1 MRFTSALVLLVVI
14 GLGFVTSCIRDDA
27 EPASQDV
34 NNARLYFSTLEYQTN
49 TAVAAY
55 NNAYLISPPDSPS
68 FENIS
73 LSFNSGARG
82 GSVIY
87 FDRNLQMVFH
97 SSQNNLGDLD
107 TTIYGLSVGT
117 TGVLSS
123 KSKIGNRLFQ
133 SIKGM
138 AYDLGEDRLY
148 AYDNIS
154 KAIYVTTA
162 PRSKINYAAIVT
174 SFMLQNISGWALSL
188 VGPDMFMTKTGANG
202 GIAIFENITSK
213 TNATY
218 TAFTPDHTITI
229 DGSSNIRGISYD
241 TVKDVLVLTDYELS
255 GNESIGK
262 IYIFENFKD
271 SKDQSTLVPTR
282 TITGAATGLLQP
294 MDVAID
300 NRSTGKFIWVA
311 DQRAK
316 KILRFNIS
324 DNGNVEPDAAFNS
337 TYTPVSLALDTR

>member
-1 MRFTSALVLLVVI
+1 MRFTSALILLVVF

-27 EPASQDV
+27 EPASKDV

-49 TAVAAY
+49 TSATAY

-68 FENIS
+68 FENVN

-82 GSVIY
+82 GSVLY
-87 FDRNLQMVFH
+87 FSSDLQMVFH

-123 KSKIGNRLFQ
+123 KSKIGNRVFQ

-138 AYDLGEDRLY
+138 AYDPGADKLY

-154 KAIYVTTA
+154 KAIYVTTG

-174 SFMLQNISGWALSL
+174 SFNLQDLSGWALSL
-188 VGPDMFMTKTGANG
+188 VGPDMYMTKTGTNG

-213 TNATY
+213 TNLSY
-218 TAFTPDHTITI
+218 NAFAPDHTITI
-229 DGSSNIRGISYD
+229 NGSSNIRGISYD
-241 TVKDVLVLTDYELS
+241 SVKDVLVLTDYELS
-255 GNESIGK
+255 GTESIGK

-271 SKDQSTLVPTR
+271 SKAQTTLVPTR

-300 NRSTGKFIWVA
+300 NRSSGKFIWVA

-324 DNGNVEPDAAFNS
+324 DNGNVEPDAAFSS